1 MIMDIQKNKAKYGQG
16 DISSQSQGGQQNAIV
31 NLHKELYN
39 HAQDAFTIS
48 DDKVLNQ
55 GKVTFKS

>member
-1 MIMDIQKNKAKYGQG
+1 MDIQKNKARYGQG
-16 DISSQSQGGQQNAIV
+16 DSSSQSQVGQQNAIA

-48 DDKVLNQ
+48 DDKVINQ